1 MGTLDGTTNKVALRS
16 FDIEVDI
23 VISQI
28 DSGTES
34 VQYTICEIGKFSY
47 DFGLTTDVDDIT
59 KIGIKAG
66 SISVS
71 FFDNDSATT
80 YKSIYDAYFHTG
92 TLYGTDPIG
101 RATIKIY
108 NPSGAGSANE
118 IKCSFSDN
126 DISYDINQRKT
137 IINLQPLKPS
147 DTDKTLSAVFSS
159 PDFSNTDITKKALYR
174 NTFLDPDLNGI
185 LVHDYIDFM
194 LDTMY
199 GTGGTTSINSNFF
212 SPTGNRATDSGT
224 DYLIIKN
231 DSNSNPL
238 DGGAEMTAPEIMANI
253 CGVEGSVFGNML
265 GVKTYFARNL
275 VDTNNR
281 IDMLE
286 SDFKSLK
293 LETPNKKDYR
303 ELKVI
308 HGSQTSSAASTTRGI
323 DPSASKTANLSFRQ
337 GYMDRRTFQF
347 LINNFQLGGSST
359 FSGNTVSP
367 TGLLSYERLLLANHV
382 PRISG
387 TFFSCKKVLPHQT
400 IRIQFAADAVG
411 STRLIHPLD
420 GTYRFTKLTYDLF
433 NDTVDFNAYRIA

>member
-1 MGTLDGTTNKVALRS
+1 MASLFGTTNKVVLRS

-23 VISQI
+23 TISQI
-28 DSGTES
+28 DTATES
-34 VQYTICEIGKFSY
+34 VQYSICEIGKFSY
-47 DFGLTTDVDDIT
+47 DFALTTDVDDID

-66 SISVS
+66 SIKIS
-71 FFDNDSATT
+71 FFDNLNATT
-80 YKSIYDAYFHTG
+80 YKSIYDAYFDTG
-92 TLYGTDPIG
+92 ALYGTDPIG
-101 RATIKIY
+101 TATIKIY
-108 NPSGAGSANE
+108 NPSGAGSPNE

-137 IINLQPLKPS
+137 IINFQPLKPS
-147 DTDKTLSAVFSS
+147 DTTTLLGDVFSNS
-159 PDFSNTDITKKALYR
+159 SVSNTDTTKIPIYR
-174 NTFLDPDLNGI
+174 DTTPNPDLNGM

-194 LDTMY
+194 LDKIY

-231 DSNSNPL
+231 DSNNNPL
-238 DGGAEMTAPEIMANI
+238 DGGTEMTPSEILANI

-275 VDTNNR
+275 VDTSNR

-308 HGSQTSSAASTTRGI
+308 HGSQTSTAASTTRGI

-337 GYMDRRTFQF
+337 GYMDRRAFSFSSSAF
-347 LINNFQLGGSST
+347 LLGSSSS

-387 TFFSCKKVLPHQT
+387 TFFSCKKVLPHQS

-433 NDTVDFNAYRIA
+433 NDTVDFNAYKIA